1 MDVNDGSHKMN
12 EQTFDNETY
21 IAKARQEINDW
32 RYPDSSILDKTLAT
46 LAMPIEKAGEALMNA
61 PQLGDTLKEAT
72 EKTILSLS
80 DAANWTLDV
89 QDAIEAYR
97 NDSDSDGTDIK
108 KLADIQN
115 LPISIIDNNVKLF
128 KSKYIALT
136 SAQGVTTGM
145 VGWAGIPAD
154 VVGLI
159 TANLRAISEYATYYG
174 FDMTAKH
181 EQVFA
186 MSLLGLATSAS
197 GDERQAALD
206 DTFSLV
212 NSDTSKDAALKSD
225 GTDPETLALNQ
236 INEEVMSR
244 VLRQT
249 ATKVA
254 TNLVKTKA
262 AQIIPAV
269 GAVVAGGVNAS
280 YTASVCE
287 GAYQCYR
294 QRFLDRQKV

>member
-1 MDVNDGSHKMN
+1 MTDSKQETDLNNDKSTDK
-12 EQTFDNETY
+12 
-21 IAKARQEINDW
+21 KAVDHSAYNAQVRQEIGDW
-32 RYPDSSILDKTLAT
+32 KYPDQNLLDKTVTVLSS
-46 LAMPIEKAGEALMNA
+46 PIVKAGEALMNA
-61 PQLGDTLKEAT
+61 PQLGDALKQAT
-72 EKTILSLS
+72 EKTITTLS

-89 QDAIEAYR
+89 QDTIEAYQ
-97 NDSDSDGTDIK
+97 NEPDIVELSVNKLTDIE
-108 KLADIQN
+108 A
-115 LPISIIDNNVKLF
+115 LPVAIVDKQVKLF
-128 KSKYIALT
+128 KSKYVALT
-136 SAQGVTTGM
+136 SAQGVVTGM

-174 FDMTAKH
+174 FDMSAKG
-181 EQVFA
+181 EQLFA
-186 MSLLGLATSAS
+186 MSLLAVATSISAE
-197 GDERQAALD
+197 ERQAALRD
-206 DTFSLV
+206 IFSMV
-212 NSDTSKDAALKSD
+212 QN
-225 GTDPETLALNQ
+225 PETLAFNQ
-236 INEEVMSR
+236 INEEVVSR

-287 GAYQCYR
+287 AAHQCYR
-294 QRFLDRQKV
+294 ERFLNRKAV